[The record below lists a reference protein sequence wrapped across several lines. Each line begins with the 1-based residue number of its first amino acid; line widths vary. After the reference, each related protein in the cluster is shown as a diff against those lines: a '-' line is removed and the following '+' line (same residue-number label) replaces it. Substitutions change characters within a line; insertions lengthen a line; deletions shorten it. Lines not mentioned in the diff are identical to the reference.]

1 MAAPLDSASAASS
14 LRGSASTQEGVWVSG
29 GLEEQFHQSKIREE
43 RLEAALKDAKKR
55 LLAQEAIGEN
65 LKEIGDWLE
74 FVRMIDPP
82 EDLSPEIPLPLETQ
96 GPFYT
101 SSGSLLPTPAWVE
114 DSLDPGWPQGH
125 RPHLQERSPPEQ
137 RLIEEGEV
145 LRVCWPADA
154 SIQKFGAP
162 FTKHCWTDL
171 VKEATKMGIHLKMRG
186 ARPVKRGRQDNSNQ
200 QSPQGLNYLSI
211 AGPLGTTRDFYEEL
225 RTIMACKRQNWKG
238 LRPPRKVRIHLIHQ
252 SVVRRDKKMTSAEAS
267 ASLSNTSEKFEEADD
282 DTDDG
287 EPPREA
293 GLQFVRLAASAAG
306 DELAILRGEV
316 DTEQKP
322 DLHFPSQLWDIDEE
336 TLHSLWRLVDTAKCY
351 LLVVCYCMVA

>member
-1 MAAPLDSASAASS
+1 MS
-14 LRGSASTQEGVWVSG
+14 GS
-29 GLEEQFHQSKIREE
+29 LEEQIHQSKIREE
-43 RLEAALKDAKKR
+43 RLEAALKDAKER

-74 FVRMIDPP
+74 FMRMIDPP
-82 EDLSPEIPLPLETQ
+82 EDLWPEIPLPVETQ
-96 GPFYT
+96 VPFYT
-101 SSGSLLPTPAWVE
+101 SSGSQLPTPAWVE
-114 DSLDPGWPQGH
+114 DSLGPGFPQAH
-125 RPHLQERSPPEQ
+125 RPHLEERSPPEP
-137 RLIEEGEV
+137 RFIEEGEV

-154 SIQKFGAP
+154 TIQKFGAP
-162 FTKHCWTDL
+162 FTKHCWNDL

-200 QSPQGLNYLSI
+200 QSPQGCQYLSI

-225 RTIMACKRQNWKG
+225 RTIMACKRQSWKG
-238 LRPPRKVRIHLIHQ
+238 LRPPRKVRVHLIHQ
-252 SVVRRDKKMTSAEAS
+252 SVVLRDEKMTSAEAS
-267 ASLSNTSEKFEEADD
+267 ASFSNTSEKYEEADD

-306 DELAILRGEV
+306 DELAILRREV

-322 DLHFPSQLWDIDEE
+322 DLHFPSQVWDMDEK
-336 TLHSLWRLVDTAKCY
+336 TLHSFWQLVAAASCY
-351 LLVVCYCMVA
+351 LEVVCYCMVA